1 MNFCDFESKN
11 KNWGH
16 WNFEILIKSLL
27 FLTLLLLLWL
37 NEKCWKTNDGVMHS
51 DTQKW
56 SFWQNSESWASEEI
70 SKLVKLS
77 WGFLRFCVIF
87 SAFFCEMWRKMDEG
101 KMVENRWWRH
111 PSGHQKMKFLTLFK
125 MLSTSRGVKSRN
137 FCCFWFSF
145 FRGKWV
151 KKSVKKWSA

>member
-1 MNFCDFESKN
+1 MSTIPKSSEKKYIFFSKIQRFEGAKTP
-11 KNWGH
+11 K
-16 WNFEILIKSLL
+16 
-27 FLTLLLLLWL
+27 T
-37 NEKCWKTNDGVMHS
+37 NENSMMGKHWKTDDDVMHP
-51 DTQKW
+51 DIEKW

-70 SKLVKLS
+70 SKLVKFS

-137 FCCFWFSF
+137 FCWFWFQFSTTFFFCSF
-145 FRGKWV
+145 
-151 KKSVKKWSA
+151 APN